1 MIKNCQQAMLSTQV
15 KEENKISC
23 LDSAYCFEED
33 IKESICWDYL
43 AIRGII
49 NSKVTVADCKG

>member
-1 MIKNCQQAMLSTQV
+1 MLSTQV

-23 LDSAYCFEED
+23 LDSAYCFQED
-33 IKESICWDYL
+33 IKESVCWDYL
-43 AIRGII
+43 AIIGII